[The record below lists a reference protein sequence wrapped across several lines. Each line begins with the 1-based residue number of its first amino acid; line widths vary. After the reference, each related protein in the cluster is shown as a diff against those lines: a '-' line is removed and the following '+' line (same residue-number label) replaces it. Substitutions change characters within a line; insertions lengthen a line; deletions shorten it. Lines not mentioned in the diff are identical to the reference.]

1 MIKNYMENRLRLFSF
16 HLWSL
21 VLCSRTAIVWTMM
34 SFHYDNRILKPGF
47 CLVLQVWAFLFS
59 TSMRSTNLNMKQ
71 KQNRVCHHAIYW
83 EMVKCFIESDLHD
96 KSLMFCFHCFTA
108 DLTPWSRFSR
118 KISFIILILSFFCFV
133 FFPLNWS
140 KANTINV
147 IKPEKSGKEVIG
159 VKITHKS
166 GLYWWNHFL
175 KQFRK
180 CLYRHLAV
188 KEKFLCQVHEFE
200 VKTYWRSLGWT
211 WPELTSHKS
220 DSMAF
225 AVTYCHFF
233 EMLVTWAW
241 NRSKFIRIGWCVVC
255 TYQLLYDNV
264 NYTCIFIGS
273 QPRAT
278 IPSSVW
284 FVINYKIF
292 LMDSTKIK
300 LF

>member
-1 MIKNYMENRLRLFSF
+1 
-16 HLWSL
+16 
-21 VLCSRTAIVWTMM
+21 
-34 SFHYDNRILKPGF
+34 
-47 CLVLQVWAFLFS
+47 
-59 TSMRSTNLNMKQ
+59 
-71 KQNRVCHHAIYW
+71 
-83 EMVKCFIESDLHD
+83 
-96 KSLMFCFHCFTA
+96 MFCFHCFTA

-118 KISFIILILSFFCFV
+118 KSIIYKFNYELFLFC

-200 VKTYWRSLGWT
+200 VKAYWRSFGWT

-241 NRSKFIRIGWCVVC
+241 KKNQIYKNWSMRSVHISTFIW
-255 TYQLLYDNV
+255 
-264 NYTCIFIGS
+264 
-273 QPRAT
+273 
-278 IPSSVW
+278 
-284 FVINYKIF
+284 
-292 LMDSTKIK
+292 
-300 LF
+300 